1 MEKIMWDFP
10 PLGSGNEQ
18 GYTNSGIELFKGVEL
33 IENLAREICQN
44 SLDAWDISSQNP
56 VNVEFSLT
64 TVRKTDHTMFAD
76 FEKCISGCKAYWRTR
91 MDKRLGNFLRGV
103 DATLKQDN
111 IPILLVQDYNTKGL
125 TGAKAD
131 RSEESV
137 WRALAHSD
145 GTSVSKDSDSAG
157 SYGIGKNA
165 PFACSNLSM
174 VFYNTYAKDEERAFQ
189 GVSRLAT
196 ILDSENRATQGIGH
210 YLQVEDADVW
220 RPIFPEDDC
229 SFRDEFPRTEYG
241 TDIII
246 VGFNDDDS
254 WEEAMIQAVLANF
267 FLAIYE
273 NKMTVTIQ
281 GCEICANNIGSLI
294 DERKDVSTEMRNTH
308 EWYMALTTPDDNAI
322 LQTTILSENDIDL
335 FIKADKT
342 YHNNVASFRPTGM
355 RIRKYR
361 KNIMQHFAA
370 VVVIRG
376 TELSELLRDTE
387 PPRHNRWDYKL
398 IDDDPQKRKKAKE
411 VLDKMD
417 AWVLSELQKK
427 YDSVTEYTIDSGEG
441 DYLPDDVETMGESQI
456 GDDIL
461 RVNHKVSTVIATEPS
476 TGISQTGSR
485 KGMGAP
491 LPGDTYGNKKRKKKK
506 KVGKKVVV
514 GLGAQTGTKPEKS
527 GDALS
532 TVNITDQRAYALK
545 PDIGLYRVLIQS
557 DNDYEKVYLT
567 FSAVGEDNS
576 EDTVDVEKYAIEGK
590 TKTSDGATIGPVS
603 LAKDTPKEIFVTF
616 RNREKMLLD
625 IMTTEAK

>member
-1 MEKIMWDFP
+1 MSKIMWDFP

-44 SLDAWDISSQNP
+44 SLDARDFSSSNP
-56 VNVEFSLT
+56 VKVEFCLT
-64 TVRKTDHTMFAD
+64 TVRKIEHAMFAD
-76 FEKCISGCKAYWRTR
+76 FEKCISGCKAYWQTR

-103 DATLKQDN
+103 DATLKQDY
-111 IPILLVQDYNTKGL
+111 IPILLARDYNTKGL

-131 RSEESV
+131 RSKESV

-196 ILDSENRATQGIGH
+196 ILDSESRATQGIGH
-210 YLQVEDADVW
+210 YLQVENADTW

-229 SFRDEFPRTEYG
+229 SFRDEFLRTEYG

-246 VGFNDDDS
+246 VGFNADDS
-254 WEEAMIQAVLANF
+254 WKEAMIQAVLANF

-273 NKMTVTIQ
+273 HKMVVTIQ
-281 GCEICANNIGSLI
+281 GCEICAKNIGSLI
-294 DERKDVSTEMRNTH
+294 YERKDVSTEMRNTY
-308 EWYMALTTPDDNAI
+308 EWYMALTTPDDNTI
-322 LQTTILSENDIDL
+322 LHTTILSENDIDL
-335 FIKADKT
+335 FIKADKS
-342 YHNNVASFRPTGM
+342 YHNNVASFRSTGM

-376 TELSELLRDTE
+376 AELSELLRDTE

-398 IDDDPQKRKKAKE
+398 IDDDSEKRKKAKE
-411 VLDKMD
+411 VLEKMD
-417 AWVLSELQKK
+417 TWVLSELQKK

-441 DYLPDDVETMGESQI
+441 DYLPDDVDTMGGTQI

-461 RVNHKVSTVIATEPS
+461 RVNHKVLTVIATEPS
-476 TGISQTGSR
+476 TGTSQTGSQ
-485 KGMGAP
+485 KGTGVP
-491 LPGDTYGNKKRKKKK
+491 LPGDAYGNKKRKKKK
-506 KVGKKVVV
+506 KAGKKVVV
-514 GLGAQTGTKPEKS
+514 GSGPQAGTKPEKS
-527 GDALS
+527 GDTLS

-576 EDTVDVEKYAIEGK
+576 EDTVDVEKYATEGK
-590 TKTSDGATIGPVS
+590 TKISDGATIGPVA

-616 RNREKMLLD
+616 KNREKMLLD
-625 IMTTEAK
+625 IVTTEAK